1 MKRHEFKTKLN
12 KTKKQKNAEIG
23 GYTKLIRVDDELFF
37 LCNFVKLGESV
48 SCCCQPSTN
57 VNPGWIMRKKL
68 LNQTFVVRFEKEEEN
83 LSDETVLTYQKG
95 NSTCISLASLNSIFI
110 TNSGSIHQ

>member
-12 KTKKQKNAEIG
+12 KTKKEKNAEIG
-23 GYTKLIRVDDELFF
+23 GYTKLITELMMNYF

-48 SCCCQPSTN
+48 SCCCQPSAN
-57 VNPGWIMRKKL
+57 LNPGRIMKKKL
-68 LNQTFVVRFEKEEEN
+68 LNQPFVFRFEKEEEN

-95 NSTCISLASLNSIFI
+95 NSTCISFASLNSIFI